1 MTTATLANGVT
12 FSVSN
17 DETILSAAGKS
28 NITLEHS
35 CRTGRC
41 GVCKAKVVSG
51 ATDVLYAETSLTH
64 DELDAGYVLTCCR
77 SALSDIALD
86 IEDLGD
92 FAGLKPKTLPARIDS
107 LELLSEDVVAVT
119 LRTPPASQLIYRA
132 GQYIDVIGP
141 DGIRRSYSLA
151 NAPRSDGK
159 LRLEIRRVDGG
170 LLSQYWFHKA
180 KANDLLRIE
189 GPLGT
194 FSRRASPVKNLI
206 FLATGTGIA
215 PVKAILEELASSTE
229 KNNYEQIF
237 VYWGG
242 RTVSDLYWRPEFQD
256 LKLSF
261 IPVLSR
267 QSDYDGRIGYVQQAV
282 IDDGIDLSVS
292 AVYACG
298 SEAMIASARTLLVA
312 AGLNERAF
320 YSDAFV
326 SSS

>member
-1 MTTATLANGVT
+1 MHTVTLANGVS
-12 FSVSN
+12 FAVGN
-17 DETILSAAGKS
+17 DETILSAAGTS
-28 NITLEHS
+28 EITLEHS

-41 GVCKAKVVSG
+41 GVCKAKVLAGDTTVIQP
-51 ATDVLYAETSLTH
+51 EISLTK
-64 DELDAGYVLTCCR
+64 DEFDAGYVLTCCR
-77 SALSDIALD
+77 AASSDIALD

-92 FAGLKPKTLPARIDS
+92 FTSLKPKTLPARIDS
-107 LELLSEDVVAVT
+107 LERVSEDVIAVT
-119 LRTPPASQLIYRA
+119 LRTPPSSQLVFRA

-141 DGIRRSYSLA
+141 EGIRRSYSLA

-170 LLSQYWFHKA
+170 LLSQYWFDKA

-215 PVKAILEELASSTE
+215 PVKAMLEELASSTD
-229 KNNYEQIF
+229 KNSYDQIC

-242 RTVSDLYWRPEFQD
+242 RTLTDLYWTPEFED
-256 LKLSF
+256 LQMSF

-267 QSDYDGRIGYVQQAV
+267 QSDYDGRRGYVQQAV

-292 AVYACG
+292 SVYACG
-298 SEAMIASARTLLVA
+298 SEAMIASAKALLMG
-312 AGLNERAF
+312 AGLNEKAF